1 MKKIIL
7 QNLPKGSILSNEEL
21 KSVVG
26 GVNKEK
32 ECICT
37 KTFSDD
43 TETSSVLTGNE
54 IKDLTS
60 CGEACRSSCLGY
72 SDTDGRTCI
81 AYKAQY

>member
-26 GVNKEK
+26 GVSGEK
-32 ECICT
+32 SCKCK
-37 KTFSDD
+37 KTLSDD
-43 TETSSVLTGNE
+43 SETSSVLTGDE
-54 IKDLTS
+54 IVDLTS
-60 CGEACRSSCLGY
+60 CAEACRSSCLGY